1 MKKDQLCSTHMF
13 LLVSDEQKKTQAQGN
28 LDILSSQLNF
38 HQSDVSRTISGVGGK
53 VSNEQ

>member
-1 MKKDQLCSTHMF
+1 MF